1 MVTWQH
7 DEPQPTSSNR
17 SHTQCTVSKA
27 QTFFIIV
34 HPAEVMRSYFE
45 NSVTVNEQ
53 ALALPVF
60 PVGRSPE
67 IFSSFNTLYNYLME
81 VGLYSLLDDL

>member
-1 MVTWQH
+1 
-7 DEPQPTSSNR
+7 
-17 SHTQCTVSKA
+17 
-27 QTFFIIV
+27 
-34 HPAEVMRSYFE
+34 MRSYFE

>member
-1 MVTWQH
+1 
-7 DEPQPTSSNR
+7 
-17 SHTQCTVSKA
+17 
-27 QTFFIIV
+27 
-34 HPAEVMRSYFE
+34 MRTYFE
-45 NSVTVNEQ
+45 NSVAVNEQ

-67 IFSSFNTLYNYLME
+67 IFSSFNTLYKYLME